1 MNCLKSLIR
10 SMTILNL
17 TRFLDTEIVRHNS
30 AIVAKVYTT
39 SGKVPVLGVV
49 RFL

>member
-1 MNCLKSLIR
+1 
-10 SMTILNL
+10 MTILNL